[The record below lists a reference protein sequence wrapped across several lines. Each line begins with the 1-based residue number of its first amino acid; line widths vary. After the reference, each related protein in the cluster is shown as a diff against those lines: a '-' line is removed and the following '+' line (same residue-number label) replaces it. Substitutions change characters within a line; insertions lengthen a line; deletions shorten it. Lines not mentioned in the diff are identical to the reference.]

1 MVQLLMP
8 VLPFCAVLISSA
20 AAWLWSRFMS
30 VRSVHGLHLPFMC
43 EDAARVRAHML
54 SGLSLALPFM
64 HIVYNSICVT
74 VFHTFQCFL
83 LPDGKYRLTAAPD
96 VVCWEEG
103 EHQAMVAASILAIL
117 VYIIGVP
124 AYVLVLILFAK
135 RHDKLKDPEWLKCFG
150 FLYVRYGTA
159 PRAFVDA
166 SVVFLALVHKLQ
178 GLLGAEPEFFFWE
191 VAFLLRRLAFCMAL
205 VALQNAP
212 MYQGVLSMLASVG
225 MQLFPPTAVAVA
237 DIAVLAGRC
246 DCCHSCVEHRSIR
259 LSVRLL
265 TAVRTSAREMLQ
277 FASEVCA
284 THSAPQSCEWQ
295 AILGRTDG

>member
-74 VFHTFQCFL
+74 VFNTFQCFL

-103 EHQAMVAASILAIL
+103 EHQAMVAASILATL

-124 AYVLVLILFAK
+124 TYVLLLIHFAK
-135 RHDKLKDPEWLKCFG
+135 RHNKLKDPEWLKCVG
-150 FLYVRYGTA
+150 FLYVRYGTPPLCPYA
-159 PRAFVDA
+159 PRTGR
-166 SVVFLALVHKLQ
+166 VVATICVCVCVHSWMPLSSFWRLCTSSKVCLVQSPSFSFGKWRFYYGGLHSAWLWSHCGMRRCIRGYFQCSHQLA
-178 GLLGAEPEFFFWE
+178 
-191 VAFLLRRLAFCMAL
+191 
-205 VALQNAP
+205 
-212 MYQGVLSMLASVG
+212 
-225 MQLFPPTAVAVA
+225 
-237 DIAVLAGRC
+237 C
-246 DCCHSCVEHRSIR
+246 DCFHPRR
-259 LSVRLL
+259 WL
-265 TAVRTSAREMLQ
+265 
-277 FASEVCA
+277 
-284 THSAPQSCEWQ
+284 
-295 AILGRTDG
+295 